1 MGVVSL
7 DDILVTPLKRIP
19 TVGGDVMHGLKK
31 SDNGFNGFGEVYF
44 SCVEQGAIKAWKCH
58 QRITLNLL
66 VPLGEVRF
74 VFFCKERLA
83 EQKEEFRIEKLGD
96 NRYSRLTVPP
106 GIWFGFRGRGS
117 GQSLLM
123 NLADMVHDPVEI
135 LRETTS
141 KFIYNWSTQ

>member
-44 SCVEQGAIKAWKCH
+44 SWVERGAIKAWKCH
-58 QRITLNLL
+58 QRMTMNLV
-66 VPLGEVRF
+66 VPKGEVSF
-74 VFFCKERLA
+74 VFHLTNQKNSFRTENIGEER
-83 EQKEEFRIEKLGD
+83 
-96 NRYSRLTVPP
+96 YVRLTVPP
-106 GIWFGFRGRGS
+106 GIWFGFIGRGS

-141 KFIYNWSTQ
+141 KFIYNWSNQ